1 MVRVFLMIIPYHFD
15 FFKGLFW
22 FLVQNFASRGKPRNK
37 TPSLLSMLWLK
48 NPFPYSL
55 EYVKDQRNRW
65 GVSRKQF
72 LSILKGATYFT
83 YPAEVSLWKG
93 TRVNSFTDSDDPI
106 RSWRPVT
113 TLVDP
118 SSLTSQV
125 NLPYRYKVH
134 RSFLLRQATISL
146 IISRTVLK
154 IIKSYT
160 LTSMYTLTKKLPKVV
175 VRFVLKAFQTLLRT
189 TILIKKVQCSKVQCK
204 FNMQE
209 ITGTVLHIYRNWS

>member
-15 FFKGLFW
+15 LFKGVFW

-55 EYVKDQRNRW
+55 EYPKDQRNWW

-72 LSILKGATYFT
+72 LSTFKRATYLT

-93 TRVNSFTDSDDPI
+93 MRVNSFTNSDDPI

-125 NLPYRYKVH
+125 NLPCLYKVH
-134 RSFLLRQATISL
+134 RSFLLRQATIIL

-154 IIKSYT
+154 IIESYT
-160 LTSMYTLTKKLPKVV
+160 LTVVYTMYKLTKKLPKVV

-189 TILIKKVQCSKVQCK
+189 TTLIKKGSMFQ
-204 FNMQE
+204 
-209 ITGTVLHIYRNWS
+209 GTM